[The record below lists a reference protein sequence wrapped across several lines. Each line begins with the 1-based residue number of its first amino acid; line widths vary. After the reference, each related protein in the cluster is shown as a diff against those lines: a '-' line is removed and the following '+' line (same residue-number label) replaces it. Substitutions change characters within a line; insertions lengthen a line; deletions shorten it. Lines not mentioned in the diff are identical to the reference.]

1 MKNEIDNE
9 FMPKRATMLS
19 AGYDIYT
26 PEEITLKPGEY
37 TTLDTGI
44 KFEGGDRFVLTSLCY
59 DNDNPQ
65 GRPIKQ
71 GQVPIQ
77 YVGLI
82 FPRSSYG
89 FKYGLRFANSTC
101 IIDQDYRDNIILK
114 MTVDTEV
121 TFSKGERIAQ
131 MIFVPWLA
139 YLNEIQ
145 PEVRRNGGIGS
156 TGTDGN

>member
-1 MKNEIDNE
+1 MKNEINNE

-26 PEEITLKPGEY
+26 PKEITLKPGEY

-44 KFEGGDRFVLTSLCY
+44 KFENGDNFVLTSLCY
-59 DNDNPQ
+59 DNDNPH

-71 GQVPIQ
+71 GQITCQ

-101 IIDQDYRDNIILK
+101 VIDQDYRDNIILK
-114 MTVDTEV
+114 MTVDEEV

-131 MIFVPWLA
+131 MIFIPWLA
-139 YLNEIQ
+139 YLHEIQ